1 VHEKAEIEVKGADD
15 LYREI
20 SFDNVL
26 TDKDGD
32 EAHLKEG
39 KEGAEVDLTI
49 EADPGDTTKQQEME
63 KEEMMTAK

>member
-1 VHEKAEIEVKGADD
+1 MPEKAEIEVKGADD

-26 TDKDGD
+26 TDNDGD